1 MCQGHKHGMALV
13 TVLLLLM
20 LVSMAT
26 LLMLKTLSLAIQS
39 SDIAQQSEIEQL
51 TIENQL
57 KHDLNAQ
64 LRIHKSNVLLA
75 QQWLCQ
81 ARCLGDERSPS
92 LVKRCAIQLL
102 TYQINAQAKSA
113 MVVSSAPMQ
122 KLKRCR
128 VAQFHRPKGDL
139 LWLQP

>member
-113 MVVSSAPMQ
+113 MVVSWAPMQ

-128 VAQFHRPKGDL
+128 VAQFHRPRGDL

>member
-39 SDIAQQSEIEQL
+39 SDI
-51 TIENQL
+51 
-57 KHDLNAQ
+57 
-64 LRIHKSNVLLA
+64 A